1 MAIPSDT
8 YVLWITAVSYM
19 VAAGFLVWKIRKEGN
34 AILYPISAYLFAI
47 AAFFTLLGFSKIF
60 NSTLIILFAS
70 LSVFIGA
77 STIARLPL
85 KMLYPK
91 REKSLYSILLIIGL
105 IIALYAYST
114 GENQI
119 MLVAANS
126 YAFVL
131 AGVFTIGYIFYIGIK
146 KKHKRY
152 DSFATG
158 GSLGLCCVVAH
169 GLAATQMYYPAVTI
183 SLLGLANVGVPM
195 AFAILAPFAFIY
207 VLVIDQIIRP
217 EVSET

>member
-8 YVLWITAVSYM
+8 YVLWITAISYII
-19 VAAGFLVWKIRKEGN
+19 AAGFLVWKIRKEGN
-34 AILYPISAYLFAI
+34 AVLYPISVYLFAI
-47 AAFFTLLGFSKIF
+47 ASFFVLLGFSKIYS
-60 NSTLIILFAS
+60 STLIILFAS

-91 REKSLYSILLIIGL
+91 GEKSLYSILLIIAL

-119 MLVAANS
+119 MLVAANT

-131 AGVFTIGYIFYIGIK
+131 AGLFTIGYIIYMGIK
-146 KKHKRY
+146 SEKKRY

-158 GSLGLCCVVAH
+158 GSLGMCCVVAH

-207 VLVIDQIIRP
+207 VLIIDKIIKP
-217 EVSET
+217 EASKT